1 MRKLHIL
8 WMVFFCLLFSGCSDE
23 FQSQN
28 AYSIYQVNY
37 KKAILETKEYEPES
51 ETAAE
56 MIAEM
61 VEIISNREES
71 EGVILPA
78 DVKILDYNYVGDILK
93 LNFNS
98 NYRKMVSTDEILC
111 RTAVVKNFVQINGVR
126 YVQFCIE
133 GEDLLDSKGNAVGLM
148 SASTFLE
155 YSGKNITD
163 YQATTLTLYFANEQG
178 DKLVTEQRNVY
189 YTSSS
194 PIEKVIM
201 EQLIQGPKETGHYAT
216 VSSNTGILGISVSD
230 RVVYVNLDQRF
241 TEENLTVEEEIP
253 IYSIVN
259 SLIQAGNADKVQISI
274 NGDSKIVFRQSMGL
288 DQMYEFNWNLLN
300 EEATEISETEE
311 SNE

>member
-1 MRKLHIL
+1 M
-8 WMVFFCLLFSGCSDE
+8 
-23 FQSQN
+23 
-28 AYSIYQVNY
+28 
-37 KKAILETKEYEPES
+37 
-51 ETAAE
+51 
-56 MIAEM
+56 
-61 VEIISNREES
+61 
-71 EGVILPA
+71 
-78 DVKILDYNYVGDILK
+78 
-93 LNFNS
+93 
-98 NYRKMVSTDEILC
+98 
-111 RTAVVKNFVQINGVR
+111 
-126 YVQFCIE
+126 
-133 GEDLLDSKGNAVGLM
+133 
-148 SASTFLE
+148 
-155 YSGKNITD
+155 
-163 YQATTLTLYFANEQG
+163 YFANEQG